1 AKKKPFEVI
10 TLSDLGIDAED
21 QSVARS
27 IMVTVAEKPPREA
40 GEKVVDEGNGGVE
53 LAEYLT
59 KNRLAEGESS
69 CQISPRTPFSSSS
82 PPMPKASWRSRPP
95 NCSAARLRS
104 VRPSRSCSPLPAVP
118 MPRVRLPPSSVP
130 QRP

>member
-1 AKKKPFEVI
+1 MTP
-10 TLSDLGIDAED
+10 SDSGSSAPDAPGNGESPGGGV

-59 KNRLAEGESS
+59 KNRLA
-69 CQISPRTPFSSSS
+69 
-82 PPMPKASWRSRPP
+82 
-95 NCSAARLRS
+95 
-104 VRPSRSCSPLPAVP
+104 
-118 MPRVRLPPSSVP
+118 
-130 QRP
+130 